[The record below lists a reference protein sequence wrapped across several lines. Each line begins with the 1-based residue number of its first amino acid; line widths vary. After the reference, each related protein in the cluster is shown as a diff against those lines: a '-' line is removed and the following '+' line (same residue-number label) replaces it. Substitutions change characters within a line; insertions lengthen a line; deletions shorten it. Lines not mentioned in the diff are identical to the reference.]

1 MKAEFLGQYGTIL
14 KILVNSTKPYN
25 AVGSVGPCYSA
36 YVTYATPR
44 EATVALLVNPAMR
57 NLGRP

>member
-25 AVGSVGPCYSA
+25 AV
-36 YVTYATPR
+36 
-44 EATVALLVNPAMR
+44 LVNPAMR